1 VHVATE
7 RLTRIL
13 PHVESGRVSR
23 VLYGSIIGLAL
34 VLTMEAHPTTPAGS
48 IATLLATAIAVGLA
62 ELYSEVLGT
71 EARTH
76 ERVTRPQ
83 VVEFIEDA
91 AAVMS
96 GIAFPALFF
105 LLAVVDVVEYETA
118 FVIAKWS
125 GLGLIG
131 AYGFTAASL
140 TGSSPARALVKG
152 AMVMLVGAFLIIVKA
167 LVH

>member
-83 VVEFIEDA
+83 VV
-91 AAVMS
+91 
-96 GIAFPALFF
+96 
-105 LLAVVDVVEYETA
+105 
-118 FVIAKWS
+118 
-125 GLGLIG
+125 